1 MKRSYN
7 KIAFNLLVGCMMAAA
22 FTACGTKKAALNIQH
37 PTPNTQS
44 STPDA
49 QPSTANTQFVKK
61 VYDNAVYAK
70 NITAKIDFNIMRGDK
85 EISVGGKLLMRRDEV
100 IRIQLNVPLIG
111 MEAGRL
117 EFTKDY
123 VLIVDRIHSEY
134 VKGDYNQVDFLKNNG
149 LNFHALQALFWNQ
162 LFVPGQTKVTDDML
176 KLFSAEILNS
186 QQPTPITL
194 EKDNMKYT
202 WLADSQTGL
211 IQRVD
216 VDYNSKS
223 SGSTHVSC
231 EYADFKAMG
240 VKSFPNSITLNM
252 QTTAQLPAGTKKM
265 PKSMKLGIKMKS
277 VDNDSKWDAFTTVS
291 KKYKQV
297 SVDDVLK
304 KIMSM

>member
-1 MKRSYN
+1 M
-7 KIAFNLLVGCMMAAA
+7 
-22 FTACGTKKAALNIQH
+22 LN
-37 PTPNTQS
+37 T
-44 STPDA
+44 
-49 QPSTANTQFVKK
+49 
-61 VYDNAVYAK
+61 
-70 NITAKIDFNIMRGDK
+70 
-85 EISVGGKLLMRRDEV
+85 
-100 IRIQLNVPLIG
+100 
-111 MEAGRL
+111 
-117 EFTKDY
+117 
-123 VLIVDRIHSEY
+123 
-134 VKGDYNQVDFLKNNG
+134 
-149 LNFHALQALFWNQ
+149 
-162 LFVPGQTKVTDDML
+162 
-176 KLFSAEILNS
+176 

-202 WLADSQTGL
+202 WLADSQSGL

-265 PKSMKLGIKMKS
+265 PKNMKLGIRMKS

>member
-1 MKRSYN
+1 
-7 KIAFNLLVGCMMAAA
+7 MARR
-22 FTACGTKKAALNIQH
+22 K
-37 PTPNTQS
+37 PPSTPNTQQ
-44 STPDA
+44 T
-49 QPSTANTQFVKK
+49 TANSQFVKK
-61 VYDNAVYAK
+61 VHDNAVYAK
-70 NITAKIDFNIMRGDK
+70 NITAKIDFSIMRGDK

-149 LNFHALQALFWNQ
+149 LNFYALQALFWNQ
-162 LFVPGQTKVTDDML
+162 LFVPGQTKVTDAML
-176 KLFSAEILNS
+176 KLFTAEILNT

-202 WLADSQTGL
+202 WLANSQSGL

-252 QTTAQLPAGTKKM
+252 QTTAQLPTGTKKM
-265 PKSMKLGIKMKS
+265 PKNMKLGIRMKS